1 MNDISLLRFI
11 RDDYKGDTFAI
22 SSHTL
27 HIILIQSLTLIGC
40 VLEKYSVLAAGS
52 VLPADSFIPAGQLWA
67 GNPAKY
73 VRDVDDAE
81 KKKTKKVPR

>member
-1 MNDISLLRFI
+1 MAI
-11 RDDYKGDTFAI
+11 GDFCTI

-27 HIILIQSLTLIGC
+27 HNILNHSLILIGC

-81 KKKTKKVPR
+81 KKKTKKVLPQVLA